1 MIRELEKRDHNA
13 VCDIVNRNWRS
24 VYNGFVDPLL
34 LNDKGCAEHSREL
47 TADFT
52 SGRLTERVC
61 EEDGTVIGMI
71 SFGKTDET
79 DFPNA
84 FEIWRLYVT
93 ENAQGRG
100 IGGELLDYAEKYA
113 VTHGYAKVF
122 IWAFKENARAVT
134 FYRQH
139 GYIADK
145 EVYLED
151 YKAVGIRLAKKL

>member
-34 LNDKGCAEHSREL
+34 LNDKGCAERSSEL
-47 TADFT
+47 TADFA

-84 FEIWRLYVT
+84 FEIWRLP
-93 ENAQGRG
+93 ELSHF
-100 IGGELLDYAEKYA
+100 IGSTA
-113 VTHGYAKVF
+113 TSP
-122 IWAFKENARAVT
+122 I
-134 FYRQH
+134 
-139 GYIADK
+139 
-145 EVYLED
+145 
-151 YKAVGIRLAKKL
+151 KKCILRTTRRSE